1 MRGAY
6 FANLNKEIKMAKVS
20 MQDVKELR
28 DMTGCG
34 LSDCKKALEEADGNR
49 DEAVKIL
56 RERGQAKAVKKAGRI
71 AAEGVVKTKVEGNKG
86 VIVEINC
93 ETDFAAKSERFLE
106 LVEVIAD
113 TLLNNDVADVEALK
127 AVTAAGTSMTVGEYL
142 TDKIATISENLQ
154 IRRFVKLEGTLVA
167 YMHDGGR
174 IGTIVKLDTDKPDDA
189 EVLACGKN
197 VALQVTAMNAQYTDK
212 DSVPAEVIA
221 NEKEVQQK
229 LVEQEGKPAN
239 VAEKI
244 VEGRLRK
251 FYEEVCLLDQKYFKD
266 DSMTIAKYIDSIAK
280 AQGASLKVD
289 SFIRYERGEGIEK
302 KEDNFADEV
311 ASMIK

>member
-1 MRGAY
+1 M
-6 FANLNKEIKMAKVS
+6 ANITA
-20 MQDVKELR
+20 QDVKELR

-34 LSDCKKALEEADGNR
+34 MMDCKRALVEADGNR

-56 RERGQAKAVKKAGRI
+56 REKGQAKAVKKAGRI
-71 AAEGVVKTKVEGNKG
+71 AAEGVVKTKVNGNKG

-93 ETDFAAKSERFLE
+93 ETDFAAKSDRFLE
-106 LVEVIAD
+106 LVEVVAD

-127 AVTAAGTSMTVGEYL
+127 SVTAAGTSMPVSEYL
-142 TDKIATISENLQ
+142 TDKIATIGENIQ
-154 IRRFVKLEGTLVA
+154 IRRFRMLEGTLIP

-174 IGTIVKLDTDKPDDA
+174 LGTIVKIASDKPDDA

-197 VALQVTAMNAQYTDK
+197 VALQATAMGAEYVRRED
-212 DSVPAEVIA
+212 VPADVLA
-221 NEKEVQQK
+221 NEKEVQTK

-244 VEGRLRK
+244 VEGRIRK
-251 FYEEVCLLDQKYFKD
+251 FYEEKCLLDQEYFKD
-266 DSMTIAKYIDSIAK
+266 TSMKVGKYIESVAK
-280 AQGASLKVD
+280 AQGCTLNIEQFV
-289 SFIRYERGEGIEK
+289 RYERGEGIEK

>member
-1 MRGAY
+1 M
-6 FANLNKEIKMAKVS
+6 ANVTA
-20 MQDVKELR
+20 QDVKELR

-34 LSDCKKALEEADGNR
+34 MMDCKRALVEADGNR

-56 RERGQAKAVKKAGRI
+56 REKGLAKAAKKAGRI
-71 AAEGVVKTKVEGNKG
+71 AAEGVVKTKVNGNDG

-93 ETDFAAKSERFLE
+93 ETDFCAKSDKFLE
-106 LVEVIAD
+106 VVEVIAD
-113 TLLNNDVADVEALK
+113 TILANDVADVEALNK
-127 AVTAAGTSMTVGEYL
+127 VTAVGTNMTVSEYF
-142 TDKIATISENLQ
+142 TDKIATIGENMN
-154 IRRFVKLEGTLVA
+154 IRRFTKLNGTLVS

-174 IGTIVKLDTDKPDDA
+174 IGTLLKIATDKPDNA

-197 VALQVTAMNAQYTDK
+197 VALQITAMNAQYVDK

-266 DSMTIAKYIDSIAK
+266 DTMSIAKYIESVAK
-280 AQGASLKVD
+280 EQGASIKVD

-302 KEDNFADEV
+302 KEENFADEV

>member
-1 MRGAY
+1 
-6 FANLNKEIKMAKVS
+6 MAKVS

-266 DSMTIAKYIDSIAK
+266 DSMTIAKYIDSVAK

>member
-1 MRGAY
+1 M
-6 FANLNKEIKMAKVS
+6 ANVS
-20 MQDVKELR
+20 IQDVKELR

-34 LSDCKKALEEADGNR
+34 LSDCKKALEEANGDR

-56 RERGQAKAVKKAGRI
+56 REKGQAKAVKKAGRI
-71 AAEGVVKTKVEGNKG
+71 AAEGIVKTKVDGSKG

-93 ETDFAAKSERFLE
+93 ETDFAAKSDRFLE

-113 TLLNNDVADVEALK
+113 TILQNDVADVEALK
-127 AVTAAGTSMTVGEYL
+127 AVQAAGTSMTVGEYL
-142 TDKIATISENLQ
+142 TDKIATISENLN
-154 IRRFVKLEGTLVA
+154 IRRFVKMDGILEA

-174 IGTIVKLDTDKPDDA
+174 IGALVKIETDKPDSA
-189 EVLACGKN
+189 EVRTCAHN
-197 VALQVTAMNAQYTDK
+197 VALQIAAMNAQYIGK
-212 DSVPAEVIA
+212 DNVPAAVVA

-266 DSMTIAKYIDSIAK
+266 DCMSIDKYINSVAK
-280 AQGASLKVD
+280 AESASIKVVD
-289 SFIRYERGEGIEK
+289 FVRYERGEGIEK

>member
-1 MRGAY
+1 M
-6 FANLNKEIKMAKVS
+6 ANITA
-20 MQDVKELR
+20 QDVKELR

-34 LSDCKKALEEADGNR
+34 MMDCKRALVEADGNR

-56 RERGQAKAVKKAGRI
+56 REKGQAKAVKKAGRI
-71 AAEGVVKTKVEGNKG
+71 AAEGVVKTKVNGNKG

-93 ETDFAAKSERFLE
+93 ETDFAAKSDRFLE

-127 AVTAAGTSMTVGEYL
+127 SVTAAGTSMPVSEYL
-142 TDKIATISENLQ
+142 TDKIATIGENIQ
-154 IRRFVKLEGTLVA
+154 IRRFRMLEGTLIP

-174 IGTIVKLDTDKPDDA
+174 LGTIVKISSDKPDDA

-197 VALQVTAMNAQYTDK
+197 VALQATAMGAEYIRRED
-212 DSVPAEVIA
+212 VPADVLA
-221 NEKEVQQK
+221 NEKEVQTK

-244 VEGRLRK
+244 VEGRIRK
-251 FYEEVCLLDQKYFKD
+251 FYEEKCLLDQEYFKD
-266 DSMTIAKYIDSIAK
+266 TSMKVGKYIESVAK
-280 AQGASLKVD
+280 AQGCTLTIDEFV
-289 SFIRYERGEGIEK
+289 RYERGEGIEK

>member
-1 MRGAY
+1 M
-6 FANLNKEIKMAKVS
+6 ANVNI
-20 MQDVKELR
+20 QDVKELR

-49 DEAVKIL
+49 EEAVKIL
-56 RERGQAKAVKKAGRI
+56 REKGLAKAAKKAGRI
-71 AAEGVVKTKVEGNKG
+71 AAEGVVKAKVSGNNG

-93 ETDFAAKSERFLE
+93 ETDFAAKSEKFLE

-113 TLLNNDVADVEALK
+113 TILANDVADVEALNN
-127 AVTAAGTSMTVGEYL
+127 VTIASTGETVKEFMTN
-142 TDKIATISENLQ
+142 KIATIGENMN
-154 IRRFVKLEGTLVA
+154 IRRFAKMEGTLVA

-174 IGTIVKLDTDKPDDA
+174 IGTLVKLDTDKPDDA
-189 EVLACGKN
+189 EVLTCGKN
-197 VALQVTAMNAQYTDK
+197 VALQITALNAQYIDK
-212 DSVPAEVIA
+212 ESVPADVIA

-244 VEGRLRK
+244 VEGRIRK
-251 FYEEVCLLDQKYFKD
+251 FYEEVCLSDQKYFKD
-266 DSMTIAKYIDSIAK
+266 DSMSVGKYIDSVAK
-280 AQGASLKVD
+280 AQGASIKVD
-289 SFIRYERGEGIEK
+289 SFVRYERGEGIEK
-302 KEDNFADEV
+302 KQDNFADEV

>member
-1 MRGAY
+1 M
-6 FANLNKEIKMAKVS
+6 ANITPGE
-20 MQDVKELR
+20 VKELR

-34 LSDCKKALEEADGNR
+34 MMDCKKALEEANGNR

-56 RERGQAKAVKKAGRI
+56 REKGLAKAAKKAGRI
-71 AAEGVVKTKVEGNKG
+71 AAEGVVKTLVKGNVG
-86 VIVEINC
+86 IIAEINC
-93 ETDFAAKSERFLE
+93 ETDFCAKSEKFLE
-106 LVEVIAD
+106 LVETVANTILDSNAD
-113 TLLNNDVADVEALK
+113 TPEALMSCK
-127 AVTAAGTSMTVGEYL
+127 VSGGDETVESYL
-142 TDKIATISENLQ
+142 TNKIATIGENIK
-154 IRRFVKLEGTLVA
+154 IRRFSKMEGTLVG

-174 IGTIVKLDTDKPDDA
+174 LGTLVKLATDKPDDA
-189 EVLACGKN
+189 EVIACGKN
-197 VALQVTAMNAQYTDK
+197 VALQITALNAQYICK
-212 DSVPAEVIA
+212 DCVPAEVLA
-221 NEKEVQQK
+221 NEKEVQTK

-266 DSMTIAKYIDSIAK
+266 DSMTVGKYIDSVAK
-280 AQGASLKVD
+280 AQGAKISVD
-289 SFIRYERGEGIEK
+289 DFVRYERGEGIEK